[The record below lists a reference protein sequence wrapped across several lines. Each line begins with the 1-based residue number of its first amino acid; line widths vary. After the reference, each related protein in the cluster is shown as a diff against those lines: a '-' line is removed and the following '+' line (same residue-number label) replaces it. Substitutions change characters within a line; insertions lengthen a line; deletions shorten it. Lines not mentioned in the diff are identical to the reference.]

1 MNELIK
7 NKITNIK
14 NSFRLRMNGVAAK
27 SMRDKGVDYKIN
39 WGISIPQ
46 LKDMAKEYGKDY
58 DLAIELWKEN
68 IRECK
73 ILAILIMPSEKMIPE
88 IVDLWMEQTNSLEI
102 AELASFILYQ
112 NLDYAPLLAYRW
124 MASEKE
130 IEQISGYL
138 VLGRL
143 FKKSQIPNE
152 RGINEYL
159 DQVKTALGDKSISV
173 RHAAMNNVQCFIQL
187 GEEYYTM
194 AKLALKGTY
203 EI

>member
-46 LKDMAKEYGKDY
+46 LKEMAKEYGKDY

-130 IEQISGYL
+130 IEQICGYL

-143 FKKSQIPNE
+143 FKNSQIPNE

-159 DQVKTALGDKSISV
+159 DQVRTVLGDKSISV
-173 RHAAMNNVQCFIQL
+173 KHAAMNSIQCFIQL
-187 GEEYYTM
+187 GEEYYTI

>member
-46 LKDMAKEYGKDY
+46 LKEMAKEYGKDY

>member
-1 MNELIK
+1 
-7 NKITNIK
+7 
-14 NSFRLRMNGVAAK
+14 V
-27 SMRDKGVDYKIN
+27 
-39 WGISIPQ
+39 
-46 LKDMAKEYGKDY
+46 
-58 DLAIELWKEN
+58 
-68 IRECK
+68 
-73 ILAILIMPSEKMIPE
+73 
-88 IVDLWMEQTNSLEI
+88 
-102 AELASFILYQ
+102 
-112 NLDYAPLLAYRW
+112 
-124 MASEKE
+124 EKE